1 MVARRSHRELSEKT
15 QKDDCNPA
23 DQPQTILALS
33 AASAHFFSMNGA
45 PHYASLASELL
56 KVLRW
61 EPPTALMQVN
71 RRRVHLT
78 QVCDRASR
86 LYSTGV
92 DSFRDR
98 SRLLPPVFRHQA
110 EEKGSESK
118 PADQAQTECPRTV
131 ERGLDLH
138 RFRSGLLR
146 AILAIKETG
155 YGSNTQR

>member
-138 RFRSGLLR
+138 RFCSGHVLMLGGP
-146 AILAIKETG
+146 LFEG
-155 YGSNTQR
+155 HW